1 MSESA
6 NAEGLSPSDEPDTGF
21 RERTVRSSGCRG
33 KNNINLM
40 FFASLLSICNLRTEE
55 L

>member
-6 NAEGLSPSDEPDTGF
+6 NAEGLSPSVEPDTGS

-33 KNNINLM
+33 KNNIYPM
-40 FFASLLSICNLRTEE
+40 FFASLLSICNLRKEK